1 MNKRQQKKANKPEW
15 IPLIVRVKLR
25 NGKIR
30 NRKWKAFGY
39 SRYAKI
45 ICKAVNVSEIALGA
59 CSPYS
64 PFHTISFDEI
74 PKSQMNNEIL
84 CEMRKFWLKES
95 IKAGGH
101 WNNYPGYQRSDERIT
116 PNLEAERGIGPTP
129 IWSAP

>member
-30 NRKWKAFGY
+30 NRKWKPFGY
-39 SRYAKI
+39 TRYAKI
-45 ICKAVNVSEIALGA
+45 IRKAVNTSNVVLGA
-59 CSPYS
+59 CTPLR
-64 PFHTISFDEI
+64 PFHTISIDEM
-74 PKSQMNNEIL
+74 PMSQMNEIL
-84 CEMRKFWLKES
+84 CEMGKFWLKES

-116 PNLEAERGIGPTP
+116 PYLEPERGIGPTP

>member
-30 NRKWKAFGY
+30 NRKWKPFGY
-39 SRYAKI
+39 TRYAKI
-45 ICKAVNVSEIALGA
+45 IRKAVNVSDINLGA
-59 CSPYS
+59 CSPCR
-64 PFHTISFDEI
+64 PFHTISIDEM
-74 PKSQMNNEIL
+74 PMSQMNEIL

-101 WNNYPGYQRSDERIT
+101 WINYPGYQRSDERIT
-116 PNLEAERGIGPTP
+116 PYLEPERGIGPTP